1 MDFQLPP
8 KREVGATNTTI
19 FLNKT
24 TMDPVIVAPPRRRTC
39 GLCSTQGHD
48 RRHCRAAD
56 LYRAAHPEVTDADLD
71 RHRAGIRAL
80 VAAGLPPI
88 PPPLPQVRCI
98 MNRDHA
104 HWGDRFQCRNMS
116 TPGGQYCARCDAVR
130 PRPDLPPEQ
139 RCRTPRCE
147 CIVADHGFCKRH
159 LAQFIM
165 RRKAAYV
172 NTTWL
177 RAIDRMEI
185 DPTQWPQIVQ
195 EWADHQPP
203 TELMGPAIWWRHQIR
218 GLRIRLAG
226 EYFIRDLWN
235 QDHPN
240 DPMDVNGI
248 IDWHFNRQR
257 AAAPRHPPG
266 SLAAFVADT
275 QNVHTG
281 VVSNQTHEGMKKL
294 LAIPVKSGQVGRS
307 ITFATQVLD
316 LSVQLKWV
324 TAQVSTRIL
333 ADFNHWYGTRT
344 CRATD
349 DWLYKRIFDGLYT
362 TICQNPKKEV
372 RLELY
377 KRLFEEM
384 KDSLG
389 MCCDGHITRLVN
401 VLVGFDDAFAPELTT
416 AEKVQNLFA
425 ALSAKE
431 SSLLEKVAEG
441 VRGLRAFGVPEDEWE
456 PWIDAL

>member
-1 MDFQLPP
+1 MDHDHPNPP
-8 KREVGATNTTI
+8 A
-19 FLNKT
+19 
-24 TMDPVIVAPPRRRTC
+24 PRRRTC

-48 RRHCRAAD
+48 RRHCRAAEMYGATHPNWATD
-56 LYRAAHPEVTDADLD
+56 ENVRPHIAA
-71 RHRAGIRAL
+71 IRAL
-80 VAAGLPPI
+80 AAAGLPPP
-88 PPPLPQVRCI
+88 PPPLPRVRCI
-98 MNRDHA
+98 MNQDHP

-116 TPGGQYCARCDAVR
+116 TPGGQYCARCDATR
-130 PRPDLPPEQ
+130 PRLDLPPHQ
-139 RCRTPRCE
+139 RCHAPRCE
-147 CIVADHGFCKRH
+147 CIIADRGLCKRH
-159 LAQFIM
+159 LARDVT
-165 RRKAAYV
+165 RRKTAYV
-172 NTTWL
+172 NAVWL
-177 RAIDRMEI
+177 AAVERMEV

-203 TELMGPAIWWRHQIR
+203 TELMGPAIWWRQQIR
-218 GLRIRLAG
+218 GLRGRLAG
-226 EYFIRDLWN
+226 DYFIRELWN
-235 QDHPN
+235 LDHPN

-248 IDWHFNRQR
+248 IDWHWNRQR

-281 VVSNQTHEGMKKL
+281 VVSTQTHDGVKKL
-294 LAIPVKSGQVGRS
+294 LAVPVKSGQTERS
-307 ITFATQVLD
+307 IRFATQVLD

-324 TAQVSTRIL
+324 TTQASGRIM
-333 ADFNHWYGTRT
+333 ADFMQWYNTRT

-349 DWLYKRIFDGLYT
+349 DWLYKRIFDGLFT
-362 TICQNPKKEV
+362 TICENPKKEV

-401 VLVGFDDAFAPELTT
+401 VLVGFDDAFVPELSV

-425 ALSAKE
+425 ALSARE
-431 SSLLEKVAEG
+431 CSLLEKVAEG
-441 VRGLRAFGVPEDEWE
+441 VQNLRKWGVPEDEWE

>member
-1 MDFQLPP
+1 MDHDHPDPP
-8 KREVGATNTTI
+8 A
-19 FLNKT
+19 
-24 TMDPVIVAPPRRRTC
+24 PRRRTC
-39 GLCSTQGHD
+39 GLCATQGHD

-56 LYRAAHPEVTDADLD
+56 LYRAAHPDVTEADLD

-80 VAAGLPPI
+80 AAAGLPPI
-88 PPPLPQVRCI
+88 PPPLPRVRCI
-98 MNRDHA
+98 MNQDHP

-116 TPGGQYCARCDAVR
+116 APGAQYCTRCDAVR

-139 RCRTPRCE
+139 RCHAPRCD
-147 CIVADHGFCKRH
+147 CIASARGLCKRH
-159 LAQFIM
+159 LTRDIT
-165 RRKAAYV
+165 RRKVAYV
-172 NTTWL
+172 NAAWT
-177 RAIDRMEI
+177 AAVDQMEV
-185 DPTQWPQIVQ
+185 DPTRWPQIVQ
-195 EWADHQPP
+195 GWADHQPP
-203 TELMGPAIWWRHQIR
+203 TEIMGPTTWWRHQIR
-218 GLRIRLAG
+218 GLRGRLAG

-235 QDHPN
+235 QDHPD

-248 IDWHFNRQR
+248 IDWHWNRVR
-257 AAAPRHPPG
+257 AGAAAPRHPPG

-281 VVSNQTHEGMKKL
+281 VVSTQTHDGMKKL
-294 LAIPVKSGQVGRS
+294 LSIPVKSGQSERS
-307 ITFATQVLD
+307 TRLTTQVLD

-324 TAQVSTRIL
+324 TAQVSARIL

-349 DWLYKRIFDGLYT
+349 DWLYKRVFDGLYT
-362 TICQNPKKEV
+362 TICQNPKKDV

-431 SSLLEKVAEG
+431 CSLLEKVAEG
-441 VRGLRAFGVPEDEWE
+441 VQSLRKWGVPEDEWE